1 MFKEAV
7 GLSVDTPVDNV
18 IINKKTEVT
27 TARRVSRKLLA
38 TVVEIDFSVK
48 VVHAAAATALIAS
61 DKLSKGKLDA
71 QLILQVIVRVHTC
84 IYKYVW
90 IHAYTS

>member
-18 IINKKTEVT
+18 IINKKTEKT
-27 TARRVSRKLLA
+27 TACRISRKLLV

-48 VVHAAAATALIAS
+48 VVDAAAATALITS

-71 QLILQVIVRVHTC
+71 QLILQVIVR
-84 IYKYVW
+84 
-90 IHAYTS
+90 A